1 MTRSEGFKDLEKKGF
16 KGSRVQV
23 EKDRGLE
30 TEDRSQK
37 SGDRRQKTEDRR
49 QETEDRRQKRVRRLE
64 GWRCS
69 EKTERRGKT
78 K

>member
-1 MTRSEGFKDLEKKGF
+1 MTRSEG
-16 KGSRVQV
+16 V
-23 EKDRGLE
+23 EDS
-30 TEDRSQK
+30 RSQGVK
-37 SGDRRQKTEDRR
+37 WRKAEGWRQKTG
-49 QETEDRRQKRVRRLE
+49 DRRQKRVRGLE